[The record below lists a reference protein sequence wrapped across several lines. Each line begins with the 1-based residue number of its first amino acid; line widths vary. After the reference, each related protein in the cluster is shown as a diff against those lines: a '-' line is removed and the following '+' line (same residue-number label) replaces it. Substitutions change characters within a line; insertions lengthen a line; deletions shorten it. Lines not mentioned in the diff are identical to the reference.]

1 MTALIFLCLAGL
13 IVFLPA
19 IVANC
24 WKHSQRVPIT
34 VFNIL
39 LVVAPM
45 FSHSGGFMA
54 MLFFGWFAH
63 LIWTCRERRA
73 RPLTL
78 IKSIPNRGA
87 PTMNV
92 TSDDFELVHK

>member
-13 IVFLPA
+13 IIFLPA

-34 VFNIL
+34 VFNFL
-39 LVVAPM
+39 LVIAPM
-45 FSHSGGFMA
+45 FSHSGEFTT
-54 MLFFGWFAH
+54 MLIFGWFAL

-73 RPLTL
+73 RPIKP
-78 IKSIPNRGA
+78 IKSIPNRA
-87 PTMNV
+87 ASAVKV